1 MYTITLLIY
10 SADFYR
16 ATANTDS
23 ERPNRG
29 GVVTISGYT
38 VKIPDN
44 LLVEFPALFVPF
56 AEFATAGSGQW
67 AGPNE
72 VSVCTRSRSSSCTS
86 LIP

>member
-1 MYTITLLIY
+1 MYRAKY
-10 SADFYR
+10 SS

-29 GVVTISGYT
+29 GVVTISGFT

-56 AEFATAGSGQW
+56 AEFATAGAGQW

-72 VSVCTRSRSSSCTS
+72 VSVCAHLLESFNMLLTQLTR
-86 LIP
+86 